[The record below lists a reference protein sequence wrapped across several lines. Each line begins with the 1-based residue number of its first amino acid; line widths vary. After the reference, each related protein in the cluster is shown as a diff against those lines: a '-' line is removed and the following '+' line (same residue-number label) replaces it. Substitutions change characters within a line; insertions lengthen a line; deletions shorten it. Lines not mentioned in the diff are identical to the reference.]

1 MTTKDK
7 QLSKSDIRNFV
18 EKNKSKILKEAK
30 EIETAIKSNKL
41 KDQQKL

>member
-7 QLSKSDIRNFV
+7 QLSKADIRNFV

>member
-7 QLSKSDIRNFV
+7 QLSKVDIRNFV